1 MAHRVP
7 FLVAELG
14 PDVDPFIL
22 HLFAALAETERAMIS
37 ARTKAAL
44 AAAKARGVKLGGPKL
59 AEARKAAVATIEAG
73 ADNHAANVLPIIR
86 EIKGAGAATRREVA
100 DALNARGVAT
110 ARGGRWYAMT
120 VSNVL
125 ARG

>member
-1 MAHRVP
+1 
-7 FLVAELG
+7 
-14 PDVDPFIL
+14 
-22 HLFAALAETERAMIS
+22 MIG

-59 AEARKAAVATIEAG
+59 AQARKVALETIGAA

-86 EIKGAGAATRREVA
+86 KIRKAGATTLREIA

-110 ARGGRWYAMT
+110 ARGGCWYAMT
-120 VSNVL
+120 VSKAL
-125 ARG
+125 ARA